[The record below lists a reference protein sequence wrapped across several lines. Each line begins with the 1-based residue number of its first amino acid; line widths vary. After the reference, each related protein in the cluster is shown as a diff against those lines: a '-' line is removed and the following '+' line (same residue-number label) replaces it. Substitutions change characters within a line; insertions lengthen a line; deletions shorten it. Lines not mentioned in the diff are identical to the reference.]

1 MPSINADE
9 NTKDR
14 FDRLQPD
21 DSVQTEFLADCLDA
35 YELVDNSEIDMS
47 EVLDR
52 VEVSVAS
59 QAELAAYRG
68 ARDALEEHHE

>member
-1 MPSINADE
+1 MTATVNAGDY
-9 NTKDR
+9 KDR
-14 FDRLQPD
+14 FDQLKPQD
-21 DSVQTEFLADCLDA
+21 KTQAEFLAECLDA